1 MKYHRPTLFL
11 AFFAINLVATSASV
25 AFKPRSL
32 IVSNAQPEGI
42 REDPVTRYEI
52 SQRGGDAGSK
62 SSLST
67 AMFNLVKGIVGKL
80 DYNFGET
87 RLGFY

>member
-1 MKYHRPTLFL
+1 MKYHRSSLFL
-11 AFFAINLVATSASV
+11 AFLAISLVASSEAST

-32 IVSNAQPEGI
+32 LVSNAQQEGI

-67 AMFNLVKGIVGKL
+67 AMFNLVKGIVGK
-80 DYNFGET
+80 YA
-87 RLGFY
+87 